1 MNELEQH
8 KLRFY
13 KLANGL
19 LAIGYIAF
27 LAWVAAT
34 LYNMIF

>member
-1 MNELEQH
+1 MDQLKEQQ
-8 KLRFY
+8 LRFY

-27 LAWVAAT
+27 FAWVVAEV
-34 LYNMIF
+34 YNMIF